1 MMNKQQKKNRLLI
14 IVIFCMTI
22 IPFLIAWGLKE
33 NPDLVKGTT
42 NRGQLLIPPLSINRN
57 DFTGF
62 DAFSTENLG
71 ELPGHWLIVNVI
83 PSMGCNEIC
92 LDGLLKTKQLRL
104 MLNKELPR
112 TRRIVII
119 FNELPQVITR
129 EWWLK
134 DMLLWRLRRT
144 ENKEDNAL
152 FIRLL
157 REENKIDEKLIDK
170 LIGSESRDF
179 ALNSDL
185 IRVKPSSELAKKIM
199 NIKAGVIPEGML
211 FLIDPLGN
219 LMMQYEAGFN
229 TYKVKDDLMH
239 LLRISQIG

>member
-1 MMNKQQKKNRLLI
+1 MMNKQQKKNRILI

-42 NRGQLLIPPLSINRN
+42 NRGQLVIPPLSINRN

-62 DAFSTENLG
+62 DSFSTENLG

-83 PSMGCNEIC
+83 PGMGCNEIC
-92 LDGLLKTKQLRL
+92 LDALLKTKQLRL

-119 FNELPQVITR
+119 FNELPQAITR

-152 FIRLL
+152 FIELL

-179 ALNSDL
+179 ALNSEL
-185 IRVKPSSELAKKIM
+185 IRVKPSSELAEKIM